1 MKTSLEI
8 LSLLSNLNN
17 CTLARNKLIEVSY
30 KIALTYLKY
39 NFRRVKKI
47 LNSEEITPKE
57 LALDSI
63 ASLFESD
70 EQNRFIVIED
80 AIKRWNPPINSEKEA
95 EFFLTKLVES
105 KIEQHISL
113 LLRQSDPFFS
123 RLLDRIN
130 YQIKKKGFKKKHF
143 LGNAY
148 IVSTE
153 TDSISGCV
161 IKEDDFNAIPIS
173 IFRRKENLL
182 ENIFNYLEKETDFAL
197 AIPLNL
203 LIFRLKEIES
213 SSFEVSEI
221 TSDYLEQRNVDS
233 IVELALSNTLLK
245 LQKSYKDKNKCDS
258 DEIELFEKALR
269 DIAFDL
275 KDGGVSPG
283 LYKYLV
289 VHKPDITQ
297 DIYAEKY
304 RNMLEYLFKILKQN
318 IAEKIK

>member
-8 LSLLSNLNN
+8 LSLLSNLN
-17 CTLARNKLIEVSY
+17 CTVARNKIIEVSY
-30 KIALTYLKY
+30 KIALTYLRY
-39 NFRRVKKI
+39 NFRKVKKI
-47 LNSEEITPKE
+47 LNSEEITLKE
-57 LALDSI
+57 LALESI

-80 AIKRWNPPINSEKEA
+80 AIRRWNPQINSEKEA

-130 YQIKKKGFKKKHF
+130 YQIKKKGLKKKYF

-148 IVSTE
+148 IVSKE
-153 TDSISGCV
+153 TNSISGCV
-161 IKEDDFNAIPIS
+161 IKEDDFNAIPLQ
-173 IFRRKENLL
+173 IFCKKENLL
-182 ENIFNYLEKETDFAL
+182 ENIFNYLEKETDFAT

-213 SSFEVSEI
+213 SLFEVSEI

-233 IVELALSNTLLK
+233 IVELALRKTLLK
-245 LQKSYKDKNKCDS
+245 LYKSYKDKNKSDS
-258 DEIELFEKALR
+258 DEIELIEKALR

-275 KDGGVSPG
+275 KDGGVNPG
-283 LYKYLV
+283 LYKYLIA
-289 VHKPDITQ
+289 HKPEITQ

-304 RNMLEYLFKILKQN
+304 RNILEYLFKILKQN
-318 IAEKIK
+318 IAEKIKL